1 LTARATP
8 LRPPASTARLTAL
21 RSHDDISGD
30 PAGGGLGFL
39 DLDGTDHGDTGGR
52 RPAEWRMRPKRGGW
66 CVSDVLLFDFGCRAG
81 PAGGELHHFLSGF
94 SLILLVKVSSHTVD
108 YWLFL
113 PFSRLACS
121 LKHLFKSNSNALCSK
136 TNSNALFSIFGT

>member
-1 LTARATP
+1 
-8 LRPPASTARLTAL
+8 
-21 RSHDDISGD
+21 
-30 PAGGGLGFL
+30 
-39 DLDGTDHGDTGGR
+39 
-52 RPAEWRMRPKRGGW
+52 MRPKRGGW

-136 TNSNALFSIFGT
+136 TNSNALFGIFGT